1 MATGDTRGTDSATA
15 ELAAFVAT
23 TTFEDLPEGA
33 VETVRRAFVD
43 TIGVALAGT
52 VAESGDAMRAALD
65 RDVLDRNALDGD
77 SDGEPRSTTAAALAY
92 GTAAHALDYDD
103 LSWAMDGHPS
113 VVLVPPIL
121 AVADRQPVT
130 GEAAT
135 TAYAVGYEVACA
147 VAEPISPEH
156 YEAGWH
162 ATATFGTFG
171 ATAAAASL
179 LDLSVSETETALNV
193 AASMPA
199 GTKRN
204 FGSMTKPLHA
214 GLAARSGITAALLAA
229 EGFTGGTGA
238 IDGSGGF
245 WDLYGVGD
253 AGAGVGEDDAPSVD
267 LDATHDVDAT
277 RAPSTSRATGSD
289 EWALESHGIH
299 TKRYPCCYFTHSA
312 IAAVQRLAADHGL
325 DAADVVHADVHV
337 AGGAAD
343 ALAYT
348 HPETE
353 LEAKFSM
360 PHAVA
365 VGLTRETVGLE
376 AFESEAIADETV
388 RALHNRV
395 DLRVDESLPYDSH
408 AARVE
413 LDLGNRTVDASQA
426 DPPWVHEQPPS
437 TNELREKFLECATRA
452 VSNDR
457 AERLYD
463 RVSGLPDGDVSGLLS
478 VG

>member
-1 MATGDTRGTDSATA
+1 MTTGDTRGTASATA
-15 ELAAFVAT
+15 ELAQFVAT
-23 TTFEDLPEGA
+23 TGFEDLPEGA

-43 TIGVALAGT
+43 TVGVALAGT
-52 VAESGDAMRAALD
+52 AAESSDTMRAALD

-121 AVADRQPVT
+121 AIADGQTVT

-147 VAEPISPEH
+147 VAEPISPAH

-179 LDLSVSETETALNV
+179 FDLSASETETALNV
-193 AASMPA
+193 AASTPA

-214 GLAARSGITAALLAA
+214 GLAARSGVTAALLAT
-229 EGFTGGTGA
+229 EGFTSGSGA
-238 IDGSGGF
+238 IDGDGGF
-245 WDLYGVGD
+245 WDLYGAGD
-253 AGAGVGEDDAPSVD
+253 AGAGVGEDDAPSGD
-267 LDATHDVDAT
+267 ADAILDADST
-277 RAPSTSRATGSD
+277 RASSTARAVGGD

-365 VGLTRETVGLE
+365 VGLTREAVGLE

-388 RALHNRV
+388 RTLHDRV
-395 DLRVDESLPYDSH
+395 DLHVDESLPYDSH

-413 LDLGNRTVDASQA
+413 LDLGDRTVGTEQA
-426 DPPWVHEQPPS
+426 DPPWVHERPPS
-437 TNELREKFLECATRA
+437 TDDLREKFIECATRA
-452 VSNDR
+452 VSEAE
-457 AERLYD
+457 AERLYE
-463 RVSGLPDGDVSGLLS
+463 RVSRLPNGEVSGLLR
-478 VG
+478 